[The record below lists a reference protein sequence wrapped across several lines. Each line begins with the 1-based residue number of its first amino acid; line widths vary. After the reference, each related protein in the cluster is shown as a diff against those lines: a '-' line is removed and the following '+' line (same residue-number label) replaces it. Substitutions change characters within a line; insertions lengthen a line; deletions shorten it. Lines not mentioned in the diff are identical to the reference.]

1 MAALWRTLQERG
13 FCCSSPS
20 SPLEEG
26 GGCSKPIDEGTE
38 PAPRAAPEARR
49 RGGGGIGASQ
59 ASAAKAG
66 VEEQAPGGPAN
77 NSSGSRGTEGGGGGQ
92 GVRLQRQGLP
102 VGGGVAAPRKT
113 VDIVLHS
120 VAHAPT
126 DAMRQGFLTGTTREA
141 FVSAHV
147 VSAYS
152 LVSSVRHALPFL
164 SPGASVIALTY
175 IGSQRA
181 AANYNVMG
189 PAKAS
194 LESCARALAAEL
206 GGDANSQ
213 GPGGVRVNCLS
224 PGPVRTM
231 AARGIAGFDEMRREA
246 AGRAPLGRAAELD
259 EIAAAATFLASPLSS
274 AVTGQTL
281 YADCGFSA
289 VV

>member
-1 MAALWRTLQERG
+1 
-13 FCCSSPS
+13 
-20 SPLEEG
+20 
-26 GGCSKPIDEGTE
+26 
-38 PAPRAAPEARR
+38 
-49 RGGGGIGASQ
+49 
-59 ASAAKAG
+59 
-66 VEEQAPGGPAN
+66 
-77 NSSGSRGTEGGGGGQ
+77 
-92 GVRLQRQGLP
+92 
-102 VGGGVAAPRKT
+102 
-113 VDIVLHS
+113 
-120 VAHAPT
+120 
-126 DAMRQGFLTGTTREA
+126 
-141 FVSAHV
+141 
-147 VSAYS
+147 
-152 LVSSVRHALPFL
+152 
-164 SPGASVIALTY
+164 
-175 IGSQRA
+175 
-181 AANYNVMG
+181 MG

-206 GGDANSQ
+206 GGEANSQ